1 MSNKEIV
8 LKFYDEVFNGWDLT
22 NVDKYMKADYM
33 QHSPEVEDGRD
44 GFLRFAEGFLAQKP
58 HMDIFK
64 VFEDGDYVLVFFKC
78 TFEGRSDAT
87 KVMDIYRLE
96 EGMLAEHWDI
106 IQANIDD
113 SKNASG
119 RSNF

>member
-8 LKFYDEVFNGWDLT
+8 LKFYEEVFNGWDLT
-22 NVDKYMKADYM
+22 NVEKYMRADYM

-44 GFLRFAEGFLAQKP
+44 GFLRFAKGFLAQKP

-64 VFEDGDYVLVFFKC
+64 VFEDGDYVLMFFKC
-78 TFEGRSDAT
+78 TFEGRPGAT

-96 EGMLAEHWDI
+96 DGMLAEHWDI
-106 IQANIDD
+106 IQGGIDD